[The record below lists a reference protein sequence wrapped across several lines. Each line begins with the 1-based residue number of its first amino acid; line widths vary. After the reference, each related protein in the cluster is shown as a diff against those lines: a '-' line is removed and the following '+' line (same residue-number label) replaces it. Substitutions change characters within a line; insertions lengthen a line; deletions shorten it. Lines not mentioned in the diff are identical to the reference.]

1 MTLTGG
7 SSHLEERRAKLQ
19 PPPRPARRKD
29 WILAGNEPGAAGDTG
44 LPGWPEEAVR
54 VRGAAGGSVWPEE
67 EAGADDFGSQESWS
81 PDGDLGTQEKV
92 ALSCTRQERPGYPQG
107 QGEALAP
114 VWTERPL

>member
-7 SSHLEERRAKLQ
+7 SSLLEERRAKLQ
-19 PPPRPARRKD
+19 PPPD
-29 WILAGNEPGAAGDTG
+29 WILAGNEAGAAGDTG

-54 VRGAAGGSVWPEE
+54 VRGAAGGSVRPEE
-67 EAGADDFGSQESWS
+67 EAGADFGSQESWS

-107 QGEALAP
+107 QGEALAA
-114 VWTERPL
+114 VRTERPL